1 MNGDKS
7 LLLTTEGFEFNT
19 LMQSRGCTL

>member
-7 LLLTTEGFEFNT
+7 FLLTTEGFEFNT
-19 LMQSRGCTL
+19 PMQ

>member
-7 LLLTTEGFEFNT
+7 FLLTTEEFEFNT
-19 LMQSRGCTL
+19 PMQ